1 MPVVETSGRA
11 ALSNAD
17 DKHHAKAQAAFP
29 QHETFHVTTSIL
41 AEFLEAITDL
51 LLHRLVRP
59 LARREAQKTLS
70 RLLEQGVFLIE
81 DFPDPAPA
89 PIHLQPA
96 SFSHADALGVLH
108 AKRRGTPLLTFHRNQ
123 AKVHEA
129 TGTIAEHPARFNR
142 TDRLAATRPTQGR
155 SATRPDYGESRG
167 VGRNGPYAAWTFLK
181 ECESLA

>member
-1 MPVVETSGRA
+1 ME
-11 ALSNAD
+11 ALVALFNAD
-17 DKHHAKAQAAFP
+17 DPHHGKAQAEFPPHEAFYL
-29 QHETFHVTTSIL
+29 TTCIP
-41 AEFLEAITDL
+41 AEFLEVITDL
-51 LLHRLVRP
+51 LLHRLVRSE
-59 LARREAQKTLS
+59 ARREAQKTLS

-81 DFPDPAPA
+81 DLPDPAPA

-96 SFSHADALGVLH
+96 SFSYADALGVLH
-108 AKRRGTPLLTFHRNQ
+108 AKRRGTPLWRFDRDQ
-123 AKVHEA
+123 AQAHEA
-129 TGTIAEHPARFNR
+129 TGTITEHPACFNR